1 MDGISNQIIAIS
13 TQMASARLA
22 QGVQAFVLRK
32 AMDMQQSSVQILL
45 QPATGPQPLATSG
58 SLGTRLNVL
67 A

>member
-1 MDGISNQIIAIS
+1 MDGISNQIIAIAS
-13 TQMASARLA
+13 QLQSARLG
-22 QGVQAFVLRK
+22 QNVQVYVLRQ
-32 AMDMQQSSVQILL
+32 AMAAQQSTMQTLL

>member
-22 QGVQAFVLRK
+22 QGVQVYVLRES
-32 AMDMQQSSVQILL
+32 MEMQEATLSTLL
-45 QPATGPQPLATSG
+45 QPAAGPQPLATSG
-58 SLGTRLNVL
+58 SLGTQLNVF

>member
-22 QGVQAFVLRK
+22 QGVQAFVLRES
-32 AMDMQQSSVQILL
+32 MEMQEASVMTLL
-45 QPATGPQPLATSG
+45 QPAPGPQPLATSG
-58 SLGTRLNVL
+58 SLGTQLNVF